1 MAQGPKLIILL
12 PKTCVPIS
20 WGILPSRSP
29 APGPSQY
36 HVEERKDFAKGW
48 CCIALNRFRDTEIAA
63 SGVFLITVIDVL
75 LSRVNKQ
82 GGFEGSHL
90 PISLN
95 EGADEAPGQAISRLS
110 QEAQMDTFEDVSVL
124 SNRSIREAPSSRA
137 GCSTCVQLPSM
148 ITNASL
154 RMILLPFNFGT

>member
-1 MAQGPKLIILL
+1 MHDGSAGR
-12 PKTCVPIS
+12 C
-20 WGILPSRSP
+20 W
-29 APGPSQY
+29 
-36 HVEERKDFAKGW
+36 DFARRDSRFEAAWRKGQSLSSF
-48 CCIALNRFRDTEIAA
+48 CQRRACRSAGEFSLHEVLHLDQVSTMLRSGKTSRKVGACIALNRFRDTEIAA

-124 SNRSIREAPSSRA
+124 SN
-137 GCSTCVQLPSM
+137 
-148 ITNASL
+148 
-154 RMILLPFNFGT
+154 